1 MTAPQKIL
9 MIKSHSPGIGDI
21 LRSSA
26 GWRALKN
33 RFPEADLYLLLLTKE
48 PGYVSE
54 KLISRH
60 HLLKG
65 FFVVDKRMK
74 EIGGWRV
81 FLDEIEKIVEA
92 VKPDLVIDFD
102 PYGLR
107 TSLICLWLRAK
118 YHVTAV
124 GVNEVPL
131 RGFFYSI
138 SSPSHKK
145 FAKER
150 DLFHLQRDK
159 KFRLE
164 YSYRD
169 FVVLSA
175 LKIER
180 QAIPIE
186 LEETPEGRK
195 FRMEFRKRFGIP
207 EDMGILG
214 VNIGCGTPDALHRRP
229 DLKLLSSLI
238 GHLQKKFGLVV
249 VLTGAQFEKTI
260 TEEFIK
266 FHSKKYPGCI
276 YNLAGAT
283 DILEL
288 PGFLNACN
296 LFVSSDSGPY
306 HIAVALKVP
315 TLALFNYD
323 NKIHYHTHP
332 WVACRVMRTEE
343 DIPSLVRDA
352 EKLLKS
358 VTGPEMAV

>member
-1 MTAPQKIL
+1 MGAPKSIL

-81 FLDEIEKIVEA
+81 FLGEIKKIVEL
-92 VKPDLVIDFD
+92 VRPDLAIDFD
-102 PYGLR
+102 PHGLR
-107 TSLICLWLRAK
+107 TSLLCLWLRVK
-118 YHVTAV
+118 YHVTTL

-131 RGFFYSI
+131 RGLFYSI
-138 SSPSHKK
+138 SSPSHKR

-150 DLFHLQRDK
+150 NLSLLEGGR

-169 FVVLSA
+169 FVVISA

-180 QAIPIE
+180 QGIPIE
-186 LEETPEGRK
+186 LEETLEGRK
-195 FRMEFRKRFGIP
+195 FRMEFRKRFGVP
-207 EDMGILG
+207 EDKDILG
-214 VNIGCGTPDALHRRP
+214 INIGCGTPDGFVRRP
-229 DLKLLSSLI
+229 DQKLLSPLI
-238 GHLQKKFGLVV
+238 GHLQKKFGLAV

-260 TEEFIK
+260 NEEFIK
-266 FHSKKYPGCI
+266 THSKKYPGFI
-276 YNLAGAT
+276 YNLAGET

-288 PGFLNACN
+288 PGFLNACS
-296 LFVSSDSGPY
+296 LFISSDSGPY
-306 HIAVALKVP
+306 HMAVALKIP
-315 TLALFNYD
+315 TLAIFNYD
-323 NKIHYHTHP
+323 HRVAYHIHP
-332 WVACRVMRTEE
+332 WVKCRVMETED
-343 DIPSLVRDA
+343 DIPSLIRDA
-352 EKLLKS
+352 EELLNRGYTKK
-358 VTGPEMAV
+358 

>member
-1 MTAPQKIL
+1 MRAPKRIL
-9 MIKSHSPGIGDI
+9 MIKSHSTGIGDL

-26 GWRALKN
+26 AWRALKN
-33 RFPEADLYLLLLTKE
+33 RFPGADLYLLVLTKQ

-60 HLLKG
+60 HLLRG

-81 FLDEIEKIVEA
+81 FLGEIEKIAEA
-92 VKPDLVIDFD
+92 VKPELAIDFD
-102 PYGLR
+102 PHGLR
-107 TSLICLWLRAK
+107 TSLLCLWLRAK
-118 YHVTAV
+118 YHVTTV

-131 RGFFYSI
+131 RSLFYSI
-138 SSPSHKK
+138 SSPSHRR

-150 DLFHLQRDK
+150 DLSHIETGR

-180 QAIPIE
+180 KDIPIE

-207 EDMGILG
+207 EDMDILG
-214 VNIGCGTPDALHRRP
+214 VNIGCGTAEALARRP
-229 DLKLLSSLI
+229 DPKLLSPLI
-238 GHLQKKFGLVV
+238 GHLQEKFGLAV
-249 VLTGAQFEKTI
+249 VLTGAQFEETI
-260 TEEFIK
+260 NEEFIK
-266 FHSKKYPGCI
+266 IHSKKHPGSI
-276 YNLAGAT
+276 LNLAGST

-288 PGFLNACN
+288 TGFLNACR
-296 LFVSSDSGPY
+296 LLVSSDSGPY

-315 TLALFNYD
+315 TLAIFNFD
-323 NKIHYHTHP
+323 HKVAYHNHP
-332 WVACRVMRTEE
+332 WVACRVMRNEE
-343 DIPSLVRDA
+343 DIPSLIRDA
-352 EKLLKS
+352 EELLKR
-358 VTGPEMAV
+358 